1 MLYLKRKA
9 LSLRTKCKR
18 FAESIVYSLQSKSG
32 NQTDA
37 IKRAAFVIDEPEDED
52 GVAIG
57 RTTADAPEIDGIIY
71 VTTDTHLNPGDIVN
85 VKVTANQEYDLIG
98 RHIVS

>member
-1 MLYLKRKA
+1 MSCPVPEERMRRKIG
-9 LSLRTKCKR
+9 TVQKV
-18 FAESIVYSLQSKSG
+18 I
-32 NQTDA
+32 
-37 IKRAAFVIDEPEDED
+37 IDEPEDED

-71 VTTDTHLNPGDIVN
+71 VTTDTHLNPGDIVD

-98 RHIVS
+98 RHVVS